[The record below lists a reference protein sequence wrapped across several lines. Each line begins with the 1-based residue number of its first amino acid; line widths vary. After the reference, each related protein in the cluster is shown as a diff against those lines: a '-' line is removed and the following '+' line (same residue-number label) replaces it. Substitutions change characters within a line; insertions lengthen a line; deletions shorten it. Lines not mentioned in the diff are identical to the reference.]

1 MRLLDL
7 PAVSL
12 FLIYLRPGIPSC
24 VYPAMHMHAYIRIRQ
39 QSTYRIQI
47 AGTRDSG
54 PAVNAGSFM

>member
-12 FLIYLRPGIPSC
+12 FFIYLHPGIPSC